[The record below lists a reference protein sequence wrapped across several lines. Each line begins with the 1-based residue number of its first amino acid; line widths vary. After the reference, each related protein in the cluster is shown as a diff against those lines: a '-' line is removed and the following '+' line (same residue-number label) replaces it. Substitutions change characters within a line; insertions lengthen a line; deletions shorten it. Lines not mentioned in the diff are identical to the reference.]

1 MARGPEVKGDHDQH
15 GVGDRTFKLDSGT
28 ASEYGPYVKSLREP
42 RGGRRTQPDY
52 AAMEAR
58 LAPEFPRVCL
68 RRRKWLESRKKWW
81 SRRVVSRSIPVHSA
95 CCRAARPLF
104 P

>member
-58 LAPEFPRVCL
+58 LAPECVCGVGSG
-68 RRRKWLESRKKWW
+68 WNQEQKWW

>member
-1 MARGPEVKGDHDQH
+1 MA

-68 RRRKWLESRKKWW
+68 RRRKWLESRAKMVEPAGRL
-81 SRRVVSRSIPVHSA
+81 SVYPG
-95 CCRAARPLF
+95 PLGLL
-104 P
+104 PRGKATVPLI